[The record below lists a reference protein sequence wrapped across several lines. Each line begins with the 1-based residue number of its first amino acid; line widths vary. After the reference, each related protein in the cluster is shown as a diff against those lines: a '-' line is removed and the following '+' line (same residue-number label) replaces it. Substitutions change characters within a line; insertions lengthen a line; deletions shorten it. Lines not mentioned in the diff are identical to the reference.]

1 MQSRFGSVLFFHIGN
16 NLETLSAMT
25 AFLAVADTGSVTHA
39 ALKLGKT
46 PSAVTKAI
54 NSLEQ
59 ALGLRLM
66 TRSTRQVALTEAG
79 RIYLETASDVIN
91 QLTTVGQRLSELDG
105 HPRGRLHITAPL
117 SFKTV
122 LAGFLPFFMQRHQEV
137 TLDISLTD
145 RYVDLVGEA
154 FDLALRLGHHDLPG
168 QIARVVGSN
177 SVLLCASPDYLT
189 HTSTP
194 HHPTDLAGH
203 QCLIYR
209 HPMLNPAWVF
219 SRGEAIFRFEP
230 TGRIQTDNFELLIE
244 AACSGMGILP
254 CPHWSVRT
262 QLANGSLVRLMAG
275 YSCSGEGFGLDHVYA
290 VYPETR
296 RNSLK
301 VRLLIEELRGW
312 MSNNFAPPT

>member
-1 MQSRFGSVLFFHIGN
+1 M
-16 NLETLSAMT
+16 ETLSAMT
-25 AFLAVADTGSVTHA
+25 AFLAVAETGSVTHA

-46 PSAVTKAI
+46 PSAVTKAV

-59 ALGLRLM
+59 SLGLRLL

-91 QLTTVGQRLSELDG
+91 QLTTVGRRLSELDG

-122 LAGFLPFFMQRHQEV
+122 LAGFLPVFMQRYQEV
-137 TLDISLTD
+137 TLDISLAD
-145 RYVDLVGEA
+145 RYVDLVGENY
-154 FDLALRLGHHDLPG
+154 DLALRLGHHDLPG
-168 QIARVVGSN
+168 QIARVVGNN
-177 SVLLCASPDYLT
+177 SVLVCASPDYLARA
-189 HTSTP
+189 STP
-194 HHPTDLAGH
+194 RHPAELAGH

-209 HPMLNPAWVF
+209 HPMLNPAWLF
-219 SRGEAIFRFEP
+219 QRGEAIFRFEP
-230 TGRIQTDNFELLIE
+230 AGRIQTDNFELLIE

-254 CPHWSVRT
+254 CPNWSARNH
-262 QLANGSLVRLMAG
+262 LASGRLVRVLAD
-275 YSCSGEGFGLDHVYA
+275 YSCSGESFGLKHVYA

-301 VRLLIEELRGW
+301 VRLLIEALRDW
-312 MSNNFAPPT
+312 MSSNFDPPT